1 MSGASNGPAEALV
14 SSAAA
19 IIVTDVRGRV
29 VWVSPSAEEMSG
41 YRPDELLGWPVAELF
56 PGGPDEARAV
66 MRRLAGEERVRGY
79 RTTFPGRAG
88 RRVPVSASMSLLR
101 DGDGTVT
108 GAIGILRDISDH
120 LRAEGAVG
128 RRQVLQPEP
137 LPLTEVIDEMAAML
151 QRLVG
156 EDITLTLRHGAAL
169 WILTVDAR
177 RSSSRSSR
185 PRARARGS
193 AWGSRRCT
201 AS

>member
-41 YRPDELLGWPVAELF
+41 YRPDELLGWPVAE
-56 PGGPDEARAV
+56 P
-66 MRRLAGEERVRGY
+66 
-79 RTTFPGRAG
+79 FPGRAG

-193 AWGSRRCT
+193 AWGSRPCT